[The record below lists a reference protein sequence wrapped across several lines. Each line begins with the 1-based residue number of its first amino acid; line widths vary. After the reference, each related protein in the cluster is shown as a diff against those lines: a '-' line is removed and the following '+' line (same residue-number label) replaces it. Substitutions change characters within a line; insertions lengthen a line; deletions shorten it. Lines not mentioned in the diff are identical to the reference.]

1 MIMHGGGGPNSHM
14 ACWIDGW
21 NMESNSDFGL
31 CMAAD
36 EITGVASSYWND
48 WWVYDATIVED
59 TTYRTPMTYPRGL
72 DYAGG
77 PISGSLLAASGISFV
92 CRYVT
97 SGLPQLPNK
106 QLTAFEFTDL
116 VNNGISVVFNW
127 EYAATAMLNGASQGA
142 LDATNALANIQ
153 GLPGIPA
160 GYKPVVYFSC
170 DFDAAP
176 GDQTAINAYLQ
187 AAAQVLGGPQYVGI
201 YGGYW
206 PLSRA
211 LDAGVCQWAWQT
223 EAWSGTN
230 VDSRINIMQRNSL
243 GYETLNG
250 VQADIDEAHTDD
262 IGAFVSTP
270 APQPPAPAVYAAGP
284 KPADQATQL
293 SQIYDQLMIVW
304 PQLGNLTLIDAVAK
318 LLKGQA

>member
-1 MIMHGGGGPNSHM
+1 
-14 ACWIDGW
+14 
-21 NMESNSDFGL
+21 
-31 CMAAD
+31 
-36 EITGVASSYWND
+36 
-48 WWVYDATIVED
+48 
-59 TTYRTPMTYPRGL
+59 
-72 DYAGG
+72 
-77 PISGSLLAASGISFV
+77 
-92 CRYVT
+92 
-97 SGLPQLPNK
+97 
-106 QLTAFEFTDL
+106 LTDFEFKDL
-116 VNNGISVVFNW
+116 VNNGIDVVFNW
-127 EYAATAMLNGASQGA
+127 EYAATAMLNGLSQGRV
-142 LDATNALANIQ
+142 DATNALVYIQ
-153 GLPGIPA
+153 QLPGIPA

-187 AAAQVLGGPQYVGI
+187 GAAQVLGGPQYVGI

-211 LDAGVCQWAWQT
+211 LDAGVCKWAWQT

-250 VQADIDEAHTDD
+250 VQADIDEQHTDD

-270 APQPPAPAVYAAGP
+270 APPPPAPAVYAAGP
-284 KPADQATQL
+284 KPADQAAQL

-304 PQLGNLTLIDAVAK
+304 PQLGNLTLVDAVAK